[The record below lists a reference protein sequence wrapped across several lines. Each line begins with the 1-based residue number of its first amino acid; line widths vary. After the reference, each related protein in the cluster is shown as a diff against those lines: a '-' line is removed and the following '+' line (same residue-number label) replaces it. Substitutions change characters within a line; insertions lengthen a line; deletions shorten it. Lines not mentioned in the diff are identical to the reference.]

1 MKHLFGS
8 PKGRKEGALDGLNLF
23 FGALLGANLGTLEGL
38 KLISYVQLV
47 TLLACTVMAL
57 RIFSTSENRLFAVLL
72 LAFYGGLVAAVAT
85 VPELAPRGMERDDLN
100 KLIATLLVWVLFV
113 LILELVASRI
123 ERRSSEAVSGDV
135 GGG

>member
-1 MKHLFGS
+1 MKHLLGS
-8 PKGRKEGALDGLNLF
+8 RKGRKEGALDGLNLF

-72 LAFYGGLVAAVAT
+72 LAFYGALVAAVAT
-85 VPELAPRGMERDDLN
+85 VPELAPRGMERDDLS

-113 LILELVASRI
+113 LILELVTSRM
-123 ERRSSEAVSGDV
+123 ERRSAVAE
-135 GGG
+135 GGGAEAG